1 MLKLY
6 ISIVLVTFG
15 LLCSSEEI
23 VDNTTKVVVNET
35 VDATTELT
43 DNSNSVN
50 ADSHNLT
57 MFAKKESNLIVNG
70 SAMSVGRNIKPE
82 IGTVAS
88 TNVMAVV
95 VVAVVVA
102 LCLVGAVVGAIYV
115 KKRRLFVWNLAGK
128 KSDGQDGA
136 NGVLTN
142 ASSENGSVNKCEGV
156 MDTKTEVV
164 NETET
169 KNEATESEQK
179 KEEATNLNEQ
189 QKASSSL
196 VVNVLNELNECNKEE
211 NKTPSSTQA
220 DPEKQPLKNE

>member
-1 MLKLY
+1 MFKFY
-6 ISIVLVTFG
+6 IACVLVTFG

-23 VDNTTKVVVNET
+23 VDTSNEVVVNNTANLTTEET
-35 VDATTELT
+35 VKTNSVIT
-43 DNSNSVN
+43 DN
-50 ADSHNLT
+50 HNLT

-70 SAMSVGRNIKPE
+70 SAMSVGRNIKPDIE
-82 IGTVAS
+82 LSAS
-88 TNVMAVV
+88 TNVLAVVV
-95 VVAVVVA
+95 VVAVVAA

-115 KKRRLFVWNLAGK
+115 KKRRLFVWNLGGK

-156 MDTKTEVV
+156 IETKTEVV
-164 NETET
+164 TETEV
-169 KNEATESEQK
+169 KKEQAESEQI
-179 KEEATNLNEQ
+179 KEESNLNE

-196 VVNVLNELNECNKEE
+196 VVNVLNELNECSKDEKKSE
-211 NKTPSSTQA
+211 GEQA

>member
-1 MLKLY
+1 MFKFY
-6 ISIVLVTFG
+6 IVCVLVTFG

-23 VDNTTKVVVNET
+23 VDTSNEVVVNNTANLTTEET
-35 VDATTELT
+35 VKTNSVIT
-43 DNSNSVN
+43 DN
-50 ADSHNLT
+50 HNLT

-70 SAMSVGRNIKPE
+70 SAMSVGRNIKPDIE
-82 IGTVAS
+82 LSAS
-88 TNVMAVV
+88 TNVLAVV
-95 VVAVVVA
+95 VVAVVAA

-115 KKRRLFVWNLAGK
+115 KKRRLFVWNLSGK

-156 MDTKTEVV
+156 IETKTEVV
-164 NETET
+164 TETEV
-169 KNEATESEQK
+169 K
-179 KEEATNLNEQ
+179 KEQAEPEQIKEESNLNE

-196 VVNVLNELNECNKEE
+196 VVNVLNELNECSKDEKKSE
-211 NKTPSSTQA
+211 GEQA

>member
-6 ISIVLVTFG
+6 IACVLVTFG

-23 VDNTTKVVVNET
+23 VENTTNVVVNET
-35 VDATTELT
+35 VDATTQPT
-43 DNSNSVN
+43 DKTNSAN
-50 ADSHNLT
+50 ADNHNMT

-70 SAMSVGRNIKPE
+70 SAMSVGRNIKPDIE
-82 IGTVAS
+82 HVAS
-88 TNVMAVV
+88 ANVMAVV

-102 LCLVGAVVGAIYV
+102 LCLVGGVVGAIYV
-115 KKRRLFVWNLAGK
+115 KKRRLFVWNLGGK

-142 ASSENGSVNKCEGV
+142 ASSENGSVNKCEAV

-164 NETET
+164 
-169 KNEATESEQK
+169 TESETK
-179 KEEATNLNEQ
+179 HEATDCEPKIEEASNLNE

-196 VVNVLNELNECNKEE
+196 VVNVLNELNECNKDE
-211 NKTPSSTQA
+211 NKTTSSAQA